1 MITQCFPFMKYVYIA
16 ILFIFVFLCLFN
28 PHLTILGFGGLFG
41 VQTIFTLLVCFDVFM
56 DNNRGL
62 KSLVMQIPENNYL
75 PSQTILFP
83 LWFVIIPSVIMQF
96 ISSLMMVMT
105 YSYLKKNKKEPN
117 ISRSNEMK
125 INNYKLMS
133 ILLTYIIIVLLYVY
147 FNNYVDESSA
157 LNFSGGYKLFVFLF
171 CFVAIILAVIN
182 LVIAN
187 TLSKLRFQSTSG

>member
-1 MITQCFPFMKYVYIA
+1 M
-16 ILFIFVFLCLFN
+16 
-28 PHLTILGFGGLFG
+28 LGFGGFFG

-62 KSLVMQIPENNYL
+62 KSLVMQIPENRYL

-105 YSYLKKNKKEPN
+105 YSYLKKNKEEPN

-133 ILLTYIIIVLLYVY
+133 LLLTYIVIALLYVY